1 MRLYVRTWNSGVSQE
16 ALYEED
22 NELKNFLGEQ
32 GGSRGDKRKAK
43 KKRKEEIGKYFHSK
57 D

>member
-43 KKRKEEIGKYFHSK
+43 KKRKEIGKYFHSK